1 MKPSLLFIFLLFFLS
16 VSAQRRAPTK
26 PDTPE
31 PEKPQSPPRGRGRAR
46 FSTTPEFTK
55 ISETQKDESAPAR
68 KRVNPVALERR
79 TPPAIPSRTYAVQE
93 NVEDSPIESFR
104 RQSKPRILTES
115 RFEARNAPKKV
126 VSEPASK
133 PDTVDE
139 LFNSYGSNAADKT
152 EAATA
157 ETTVKQEV
165 TSEAE
170 SSTASTEAA
179 KQENEIKRET
189 TRSQSEVTTPKTAPK
204 RRTNVIR
211 SRVNPSQVPA
221 ESTTTGRSRVRTR
234 ATRRPDESSS
244 TAAPLLRS
252 SGRSSR
258 RNGASLFVAEESQ
271 DAPSRSRT
279 GRRINAREEVVPGDL
294 ITASTT
300 RTRVVTNRKPLGST
314 TIKPTTGRRGSSRF
328 ASSLPSTTTVIPARD
343 AVTPKKTLRS
353 RTRVTPPVFDETK
366 LEVLPLFEVEAKT
379 VLPPGDILKPSAS
392 GSKSRY
398 PSKPN
403 DISSRVTVS
412 HRVETRRQTY
422 FRQKTT
428 TRKPQIKETVVA
440 QISEVTSRSS
450 RKRNNEIPVDA
461 KSRVTQPRIS
471 IGSVA
476 SRRKPASALNR
487 STLTKSEEE
496 IDDSD
501 NYPPQ
506 FKALLQ
512 AKKLKQE
519 SRPTAAATSSSSS
532 EKEESINNPTT
543 PTTSVTTE
551 VPVARVISST
561 VASSTTGA
569 VRAKEVLEADNEV
582 VPKAT
587 PPSFRPTRRAKAK
600 ITTTLNAAK
609 RQTTFGRSSK
619 FSRSTTTTTTSPPI
633 VSKGD
638 HRFHSKYTTKTEY
651 SESSTVQN
659 DKSAYVKPSRG
670 VYSSR
675 KSKESFRQV
684 KSAKIPSEPII
695 QSAQITR
702 GNTLAKKSSR
712 FSSKYRGDTSGRG
725 SVLHTRSTTS
735 APAYIPTIP
744 TAAYVPTI
752 PTLNPPST
760 GKWRKGHL
768 DKDLGLEVLTID
780 DPVFTVPSANLVNED
795 FVSSTSNSL
804 VTSEKSVSIIE
815 SVINA
820 IKAISTTASPDST
833 SLLTTAQSE
842 PGSAIQKLAPKK
854 LNDKTNDSTDNSV
867 TTEKPTTIIERILSS
882 INAIEADDTN
892 SNKVG
897 TDDYNTVS
905 FPSTTPMSRVA
916 KSTSSSD
923 LSAQS
928 STINPLSVLDGISE
942 DTVLQKRTIGKLL
955 SLLNSYTSPRSN
967 LVHVT
972 PKVYPPV
979 SYSASPAPLSLLNL
993 DSTTVTDNDI
1003 SKDTSTTTTTDSP
1016 TVTATVVEVGT
1027 STEPPST
1034 TTSSS
1039 TSTDISSTETIPPS
1053 TDITTDSSRTTQD
1066 TSNDLNVLNLFVA
1079 PGATVSLAE
1088 GTTTPET
1095 TVTDSTETIYTVAPT
1110 LSTLSNFEVSPQSVS
1125 VFSANDLSNTIT
1137 TDDSVFSTVTIS
1149 ARGNFETVTTESST
1163 TESTTT
1169 MDSTSTE
1176 KSSTVESNT
1185 SSNTVANPTD
1195 VSNVTDSS
1203 PKNAN
1208 RGGRLLNVE
1217 QDPVD
1222 NSLDS
1227 NTSSSTPDYFIFAV
1241 LNNNTILR
1249 KSPTT
1254 FPTQGTPYIVV
1265 GVYPNNTIV
1274 KKFPNGT
1281 VVPMEPIIRVD
1292 SNENTVPSADLIG
1305 SSKTTTTTENTPT
1318 TVSST
1323 STTESTTPIYKTTT
1337 TSIPVGNIDEI
1348 LSISRN
1354 KDDIISSS
1362 SSTEKPELSNEINDL
1377 NRIGRVLNPST
1388 TTIASTTLAD
1398 LGLSTVKFTTPIP
1411 TFSTLSELLNGRTV
1425 DALNDIITKSKPNYE
1440 TLAVNQDSSTSTI
1453 APFTSSQSTDTATE
1467 TPSTLNPLSETIP
1480 PQTTTAAQTTESIK
1494 VTTTTFKNVVPAVTT
1509 ALPSITTFFPQLFNT
1524 ILSTLQPITTTY
1536 ASPTTVRTQRGSTD
1550 QSLAATTVVP
1560 TTVSPYTSRGR
1571 IAFSDTITTDTPI
1584 VTTRKRITTTTEIPT
1599 TRRRI
1604 TTTTEIPTTRRRITT
1619 TTEIPTFT
1627 TTTREPETTTMRF
1640 RTTTE
1645 RQVRLYTTEPVTSTE
1660 TTTKKLRE
1668 LTEEQK
1674 MNLATLAQ
1682 LEKEQ
1687 ADLLAQLS
1695 LLTGLPNGRKP
1706 AANNANLANRIIAMA
1721 MDRDRA
1727 KSTTASS
1734 VESSFGT
1741 TLQGGN
1747 KEPSLEE
1754 VLKQYNIKGVQQVA
1768 ASPKP
1773 AVSST
1778 YGTSNDAL
1786 IASLLKEQGIGPT
1799 TPSSLNGVFTTTRRP
1814 RPQTRPPGR
1823 LMQGLNW
1830 LLDVLSPQPQ
1840 PQPQPRPRP
1849 RATTR
1854 RPISEEIL
1862 TNQPTHITPVVTRAP
1877 PKTRLGPNELS
1888 QEDIQK
1894 LISQLE
1900 TLQKNPRDGKALDL
1914 SQIKSLNALIN
1925 TNEGVRVTSSGEIGT
1940 TRPSRSQM
1948 TTFMPITTNHI
1959 EQEETY
1965 IPTSS
1970 YRPSTVSLPAV
1981 RLRPVPG
1988 VDDNNSD
1995 PLIRGNL
2002 ISAAVNVTR
2011 AISSF
2016 LGSALQDAIH
2026 QLKQMHYGNPD
2037 ISNLFQNI
2045 TESQINS
2052 TIV

>member
-1110 LSTLSNFEVSPQSVS
+1110 LSTLSNFEV
-1125 VFSANDLSNTIT
+1125 
-1137 TDDSVFSTVTIS
+1137 
-1149 ARGNFETVTTESST
+1149 
-1163 TESTTT
+1163 
-1169 MDSTSTE
+1169 
-1176 KSSTVESNT
+1176 
-1185 SSNTVANPTD
+1185 
-1195 VSNVTDSS
+1195 
-1203 PKNAN
+1203 
-1208 RGGRLLNVE
+1208 
-1217 QDPVD
+1217 
-1222 NSLDS
+1222 
-1227 NTSSSTPDYFIFAV
+1227 
-1241 LNNNTILR
+1241 
-1249 KSPTT
+1249 
-1254 FPTQGTPYIVV
+1254 
-1265 GVYPNNTIV
+1265 
-1274 KKFPNGT
+1274 
-1281 VVPMEPIIRVD
+1281 D

-1440 TLAVNQDSSTSTI
+1440 TLAVNQWNEVLNIQDLLNRNKQNDVTYRWKPVTRPYDKDQDSSTSTI

>member
-892 SNKVG
+892 SNKW
-897 TDDYNTVS
+897 NE
-905 FPSTTPMSRVA
+905 
-916 KSTSSSD
+916 
-923 LSAQS
+923 
-928 STINPLSVLDGISE
+928 VLNIQD
-942 DTVLQKRTIGKLL
+942 
-955 SLLNSYTSPRSN
+955 LLN
-967 LVHVT
+967 
-972 PKVYPPV
+972 
-979 SYSASPAPLSLLNL
+979 
-993 DSTTVTDNDI
+993 
-1003 SKDTSTTTTTDSP
+1003 
-1016 TVTATVVEVGT
+1016 
-1027 STEPPST
+1027 
-1034 TTSSS
+1034 
-1039 TSTDISSTETIPPS
+1039 
-1053 TDITTDSSRTTQD
+1053 
-1066 TSNDLNVLNLFVA
+1066 
-1079 PGATVSLAE
+1079 
-1088 GTTTPET
+1088 
-1095 TVTDSTETIYTVAPT
+1095 
-1110 LSTLSNFEVSPQSVS
+1110 
-1125 VFSANDLSNTIT
+1125 
-1137 TDDSVFSTVTIS
+1137 
-1149 ARGNFETVTTESST
+1149 
-1163 TESTTT
+1163 
-1169 MDSTSTE
+1169 
-1176 KSSTVESNT
+1176 
-1185 SSNTVANPTD
+1185 
-1195 VSNVTDSS
+1195 
-1203 PKNAN
+1203 
-1208 RGGRLLNVE
+1208 
-1217 QDPVD
+1217 
-1222 NSLDS
+1222 
-1227 NTSSSTPDYFIFAV
+1227 
-1241 LNNNTILR
+1241 
-1249 KSPTT
+1249 
-1254 FPTQGTPYIVV
+1254 
-1265 GVYPNNTIV
+1265 
-1274 KKFPNGT
+1274 
-1281 VVPMEPIIRVD
+1281 
-1292 SNENTVPSADLIG
+1292 
-1305 SSKTTTTTENTPT
+1305 
-1318 TVSST
+1318 
-1323 STTESTTPIYKTTT
+1323 
-1337 TSIPVGNIDEI
+1337 
-1348 LSISRN
+1348 RN
-1354 KDDIISSS
+1354 KQNDV
-1362 SSTEKPELSNEINDL
+1362 TYRWKPVTRPYDK
-1377 NRIGRVLNPST
+1377 
-1388 TTIASTTLAD
+1388 D
-1398 LGLSTVKFTTPIP
+1398 
-1411 TFSTLSELLNGRTV
+1411 
-1425 DALNDIITKSKPNYE
+1425 
-1440 TLAVNQDSSTSTI
+1440 QDSSTSTI

>member
-1110 LSTLSNFEVSPQSVS
+1110 LSTLSNFEV
-1125 VFSANDLSNTIT
+1125 
-1137 TDDSVFSTVTIS
+1137 
-1149 ARGNFETVTTESST
+1149 
-1163 TESTTT
+1163 
-1169 MDSTSTE
+1169 
-1176 KSSTVESNT
+1176 
-1185 SSNTVANPTD
+1185 
-1195 VSNVTDSS
+1195 
-1203 PKNAN
+1203 
-1208 RGGRLLNVE
+1208 
-1217 QDPVD
+1217 
-1222 NSLDS
+1222 
-1227 NTSSSTPDYFIFAV
+1227 
-1241 LNNNTILR
+1241 
-1249 KSPTT
+1249 
-1254 FPTQGTPYIVV
+1254 
-1265 GVYPNNTIV
+1265 
-1274 KKFPNGT
+1274 
-1281 VVPMEPIIRVD
+1281 D